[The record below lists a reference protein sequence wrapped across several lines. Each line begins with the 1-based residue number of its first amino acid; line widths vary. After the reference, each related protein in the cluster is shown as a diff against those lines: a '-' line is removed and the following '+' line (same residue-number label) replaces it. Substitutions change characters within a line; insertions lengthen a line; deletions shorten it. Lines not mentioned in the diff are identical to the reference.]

1 MPSTTRRIGTQASA
15 RRVPIRYF
23 AVLLEGLRKLG
34 VDTHELLRMAGID
47 EAALDRRDGTL
58 LPQEVESIVTSMRRL
73 TGRTDLGFE
82 FGRLIK
88 MNSHDIL
95 GYGMLSCRNW
105 DEVMRLVAR
114 HYHLMI
120 ETFTLRYR
128 RQGAVGEAVY
138 TPVTSMPLET
148 LRFYYEVLA
157 VAHQNQMQLMFSP
170 KPTPGYDIYLSMPE
184 PPHVARYAALAPV
197 RFHFEEHA
205 VPGVRVVMGADLL
218 DAPLPLADPRV
229 VREIDERCS
238 VMGKRPPAGDEG
250 WGEYVTMMLREARGE
265 LLTLDDLAK
274 RVRVSAR
281 TIDRHLKKQNLR
293 FRDLSNEVRLERACE
308 MLTAPQTTVSQV
320 AQTLG
325 FTDAAN
331 FSRAFRRVMGISPGV
346 YQQRLIER
354 ARQ

>member
-1 MPSTTRRIGTQASA
+1 M
-15 RRVPIRYF
+15 
-23 AVLLEGLRKLG
+23 LLDGLRRMD
-34 VDTHELLRMAGID
+34 VDTHQLLHMAGID
-47 EAALDRRDGTL
+47 ETIFDRRDASL
-58 LPQEVESIVTSMRRL
+58 LPEQVEAIVSSMRRL
-73 TGRTDLGFE
+73 TGRSDLGFE

-88 MNSHDIL
+88 MNSHDLL

-114 HYHLMI
+114 HYHLMT

-128 RQGAVGEAVY
+128 RHGAVGEAVY

-157 VAHQNQMQLMFSP
+157 VAHQNQVQLMFAPNSAP
-170 KPTPGYDIYLSMPE
+170 SYDIYLSMPE

-218 DAPLPLADPRV
+218 DTPLPLADSRV
-229 VREIDERCS
+229 VRDVDERCS
-238 VMGKRPPAGDEG
+238 VMGKRPPTGDEG

-265 LLTLDDLAK
+265 LLTMEDLAK
-274 RVRVSAR
+274 RVRLSAR
-281 TIDRHLKKQNLR
+281 TIDRHLKKENLR

-308 MLTAPQTTVSQV
+308 MLASPLTTVGQV
-320 AQTLG
+320 ALSLG
-325 FTDAAN
+325 FSDAAN
-331 FSRAFRRVMGISPGV
+331 FSRAFRRVMRMSPGA

-354 ARQ
+354 TRL